1 MNALKRHFSKPQQS
15 GYTFI
20 EIMAALSISA
30 ILLSQ
35 AQPNLAHF
43 FLSHQADAV
52 SRELVQLVKLTRS
65 QAVNLS
71 SRVTL
76 CPSQDSSTC
85 SKQWR
90 QGIIVFA
97 DTDANGK
104 RSDDEELL
112 KASNFIPSDSQ
123 LTWRAFGGSPYYLQ
137 YTRQGRTR
145 SQNGRF
151 SFCSKSAD
159 NRYIQQIIIN
169 KPGRPRKALDHE
181 RKLDHC
187 QK

>member
-1 MNALKRHFSKPQQS
+1 MNALKQHFSIPQQS

-43 FLSHQADAV
+43 FQSQQANAV

-65 QAVNLS
+65 YAVNRS

-85 SKQWR
+85 SKQWQ

-104 RSDDEELL
+104 RSEDEELL
-112 KASNFIPSDSQ
+112 RVSNFLPSDSQ
-123 LTWRAFGGSPYYLQ
+123 LAWRAWGGSRYYLQ
-137 YTRQGRTR
+137 YTSQGRTR

-151 SFCSKSAD
+151 SFCLESAES
-159 NRYIQQIIIN
+159 RYVQQIIIN
-169 KPGRPRKALDHE
+169 KAGRPRKAFDHE